1 MCVCV
6 CVWEGEGENRNDN
19 GKVGSFTIEL
29 GETDAFPVQFTR
41 RRSRAGDDGGRGVHG
56 GRGSFREF
64 RDGKSFRGVRCVITD
79 TAEGSWGGGER
90 GGGRERGIR
99 RKNQLTLAQS
109 ENRRR
114 V

>member
-1 MCVCV
+1 MITAKSVV
-6 CVWEGEGENRNDN
+6 LRSSWEKQTR
-19 GKVGSFTIEL
+19 
-29 GETDAFPVQFTR
+29 FPCSSLV
-41 RRSRAGDDGGRGVHG
+41 GGRVPAMTVDREYTEG
-56 GRGSFREF
+56 GSFREF

-79 TAEGSWGGGER
+79 TAEGSRGGEN
-90 GGGRERGIR
+90 GAERERGMR